1 MKNVNLL
8 RKEADLILNH
18 LKKLNSKFVIA
29 QKKRNY
35 VQMNVLRKM
44 IQENFKRL
52 DELEKEREKEI
63 KRTYYKIVKRK

>member
-18 LKKLNSKFVIA
+18 LKKLNAKFLIA

-35 VQMNVLRKM
+35 VQINILRKM
-44 IQENFKRL
+44 IEDNFKRL
-52 DELEKEREKEI
+52 DDIEKEI
-63 KRTYYKIVKRK
+63 KRIKNKIIKK

>member
-18 LKKLNSKFVIA
+18 LKKLNTKFINA

-35 VQMNVLRKM
+35 VQVNILKKM
-44 IQENFKRL
+44 IEDNFKRL
-52 DELEKEREKEI
+52 DDIEKEI
-63 KRTYYKIVKRK
+63 KRIKNKIIKK

>member
-35 VQMNVLRKM
+35 VQINILKKM
-44 IQENFKRL
+44 IEDNFKRL
-52 DELEKEREKEI
+52 DDIEKEREKEI
-63 KRTYYKIVKRK
+63 KRSYYKIVKRK